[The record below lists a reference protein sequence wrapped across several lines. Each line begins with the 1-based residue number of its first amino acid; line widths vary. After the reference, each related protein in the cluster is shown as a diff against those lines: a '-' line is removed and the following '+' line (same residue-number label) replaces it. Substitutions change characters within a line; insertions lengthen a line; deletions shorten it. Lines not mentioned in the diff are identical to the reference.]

1 MKPKG
6 KSMEKWKEVN
16 KDMIPVGNYL
26 LRLQCGDSEKFTVY
40 LESDKYGIVLEFE
53 EALSFHCVDEGQW
66 LFLPYDDKPFD
77 FFRGKNF
84 DKVFYR
90 IYDGKYHTFVKKY
103 VGERFK
109 DEEMFHYILVTWNFF
124 FEIIALGT
132 VNVTVK
138 NLETEE
144 IKEHVVDGTEG

>member
-77 FFRGKNF
+77 LWGNDLRTKRCFIISSLRGISF
-84 DKVFYR
+84 LR
-90 IYDGKYHTFVKKY
+90 
-103 VGERFK
+103 
-109 DEEMFHYILVTWNFF
+109 LS
-124 FEIIALGT
+124 L
-132 VNVTVK
+132 
-138 NLETEE
+138 
-144 IKEHVVDGTEG
+144 